1 MKPIVFLGDTLEV
14 IRDFPY
20 GIRQAAGFQ
29 LDKVQRGL
37 TPDDY
42 KQLPVV
48 GKGVQEIRIRD
59 ISGTYRVIYIA
70 RFENAVYVLHAFKKK
85 TQRTPALDLR
95 LAKARMM
102 QIIKR

>member
-1 MKPIVFLGDTLEV
+1 MKPIVLLGDSLEV
-14 IRDFPY
+14 IRDFPT

-42 KQLPVV
+42 KQLPAV

-59 ISGTYRVIYIA
+59 ISGAYRVIYVA
-70 RFENAVYVLHAFKKK
+70 RFEKAVYVLHAFKKK
-85 TQRTPALDLR
+85 TQRTPTLEIR
-95 LAKARMM
+95 IAKARMM
-102 QIIKR
+102 HIIKR